1 MTLRLLFDADEVEED
16 IVYLPPETKATLVR
30 KMAEVILLIH
40 RKECEKDDER
50 DNCNVW

>member
-1 MTLRLLFDADEVEED
+1 MTQRLLFDADEVEED

-40 RKECEKDDER
+40 RKECEKNDEL
-50 DNCNVW
+50 DKINVW